1 MSSKRHSNDDQ
12 TETREDIPP
21 QFKDLIRKS
30 FKVVMSD
37 LRQPLCHVAGSPVD
51 MSSNEPDKQ
60 DHKQKT
66 IPANAVFSTG
76 ASAVFIKLFQDSR
89 FPRFFPKFQEF
100 FPAFNGMPINEIQ
113 SDEGLSGM
121 LQDHADKFLQ
131 LVEKIIVS
139 MEPNMEKVCIPST

>member
-1 MSSKRHSNDDQ
+1 MSSKRHSND
-12 TETREDIPP
+12 TPSETREDIPP

-30 FKVVMSD
+30 FKVVMAD
-37 LRQPLCHVAGSPVD
+37 LRQPVCNVAGSPMD
-51 MSSNEPDKQ
+51 MSSNDPDKQ

-66 IPANAVFSTG
+66 LPSVVVSSTG
-76 ASAVFIKLFQDSR
+76 TSTVFIKLFEDSR

-139 MEPNMEKVCIPST
+139 MEPNMEKVCIV

>member
-30 FKVVMSD
+30 FKIVMSD
-37 LRQPLCHVAGSPVD
+37 LRQPVCHVAGSPVD
-51 MSSNEPDKQ
+51 ISSNEPDKQ
-60 DHKQKT
+60 DHEQKT
-66 IPANAVFSTG
+66 IPANVVFSTV

-100 FPAFNGMPINEIQ
+100 FPEFNGTPINEIQ
-113 SDEGLSGM
+113 SNECLSGR
-121 LQDHADKFLQ
+121 LQDHADKFLE

-139 MEPNMEKVCIPST
+139 MEPNMEKVCIPTK

>member
-1 MSSKRHSNDDQ
+1 MSSKRYSNDAQ

-21 QFKDLIRKS
+21 HLKDLIRKS
-30 FKVVMSD
+30 FKIVMSD
-37 LRQPLCHVAGSPVD
+37 LRQPVGHVAGSPVD
-51 MSSNEPDKQ
+51 MSSNVPEKQ

-66 IPANAVFSTG
+66 IPSDVISSTG
-76 ASAVFIKLFQDSR
+76 PSAVFIKLFEESR

-139 MEPNMEKVCIPST
+139 MEPNMEKVCIPTK

>member
-12 TETREDIPP
+12 METREDISPH
-21 QFKDLIRKS
+21 FKDLIRKS
-30 FKVVMSD
+30 FKVVLSD
-37 LRQPLCHVAGSPVD
+37 LRQPACHVAGSPMD
-51 MSSNEPDKQ
+51 MSINEPAKQ
-60 DHKQKT
+60 DHKQKI
-66 IPANAVFSTG
+66 IPANVVFSTG

-113 SDEGLSGM
+113 SNECLSGK
-121 LQDHADKFLQ
+121 LQDHAEKFLQ

-139 MEPNMEKVCIPST
+139 MEPNMEKVCIPSK

>member
-1 MSSKRHSNDDQ
+1 MSYKKHSNDAQ
-12 TETREDIPP
+12 METPEDIPP
-21 QFKDLIRKS
+21 QLKDLIRKS
-30 FKVVMSD
+30 FKIVMSD
-37 LRQPLCHVAGSPVD
+37 LRQPVGHVAGSPVD
-51 MSSNEPDKQ
+51 MSSNVPEKQ

-66 IPANAVFSTG
+66 IPSDVISSTG
-76 ASAVFIKLFQDSR
+76 PSAVFIKLFEESR

-100 FPAFNGMPINEIQ
+100 FPTFNGMPINEIQ

-139 MEPNMEKVCIPST
+139 MEPNMEKVCIPTK

>member
-1 MSSKRHSNDDQ
+1 MSSKRHSND
-12 TETREDIPP
+12 TPSETPEDIPP

-30 FKVVMSD
+30 FKIVMSD
-37 LRQPLCHVAGSPVD
+37 LRQPVGHVAGSPVD
-51 MSSNEPDKQ
+51 MSSNVPEKQ

-66 IPANAVFSTG
+66 IPSDVIGSTG
-76 ASAVFIKLFQDSR
+76 PSAVFIKLFEESR

-113 SDEGLSGM
+113 SDECLSGK
-121 LQDHADKFLQ
+121 LQDHAEKFLQ

-139 MEPNMEKVCIPST
+139 MEPNMEKVCIV